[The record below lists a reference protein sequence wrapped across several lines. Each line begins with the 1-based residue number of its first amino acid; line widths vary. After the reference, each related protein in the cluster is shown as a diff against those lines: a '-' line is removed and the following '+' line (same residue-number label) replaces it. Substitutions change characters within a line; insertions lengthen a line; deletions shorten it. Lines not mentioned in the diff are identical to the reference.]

1 MALVVNVL
9 VVCGSPYARIERQGE
24 TIVRYQNKITCP
36 ARYRSENKRI
46 KRGLRIITGLRLF
59 FCLSPDVSDGRDELR
74 PRAVPHPQDRQYAT
88 KRFFF
93 LHILVERLM
102 QAIFVTK
109 PCRESNLGRNSFTD
123 FVKKSDVYIR
133 TPGKDANLDLLVIDS
148 LAYCDSSAL
157 DRTATKSG
165 ALPICSECLGTS
177 SKNKHGCEEVLS
189 SCAEC
194 GLSVHLSCLPA
205 NQGSELSVL
214 LDKGN
219 RWFCEDCRTCASCN
233 EPADQ
238 TCVLCCRDCDR
249 GYHMGCLD
257 PPTDRRPKAPWRCRH
272 CLAIHLR
279 PPTPKRLLAGVRT
292 LKRSMKDNTATPPSP
307 PPPPPPT
314 PPSATPTPIAMLTPT
329 ETPVKKGKRVP
340 RENLTPGA
348 EEGNNGSAAN
358 SSSFLSSS
366 HWSGGSGRGGG
377 RGDHTDLEEKSER
390 ISKEKQKFFRLSATF
405 YGGHKFKRKGSS
417 NSLSP
422 NTHNHKQSDS
432 SHNTCGRS
440 TNQVSDMADSSENS
454 PWGFAAAAALARGE
468 AIRSLEKS
476 RLDSEDKSKTPFT
489 MMISPSMSRLTK
501 ADSTSSGSSPLQ
513 EIKTTTSSS
522 STSSSPSS
530 FRMQPGF
537 GQLKGLFDGL
547 SHLFTTPT
555 HNRTRT
561 GNVDYN
567 PNRRK
572 KHSHS
577 SEKKKYLSIQAPPP
591 QQHQQIEKLPSQ
603 HKHPQQQKDPPQQKT
618 PKQQPKEHQPKS
630 THVQTPVVEIK
641 KPVVEVPKTTPI
653 QSDLGTKDFL
663 KSKSLSS
670 SLTRSVVS
678 TPVANLPMHSSPLTS
693 NSISKP
699 IGWLPKLTLETQA
712 PAVPR
717 KIPRPGV
724 FQPSSEFH
732 APSLPVPAPPP
743 PPVTTSPGH
752 MTPSLL
758 VKTAVNS
765 KRLEQ
770 ERRLL
775 LKDGLLCYGSPL
787 GGSFSSVDYDMM
799 RRSLP
804 QPFMRSTLEDPKL
817 KKKQIIAEAT
827 QTRYHH
833 NLSFP
838 VPTVPPTPT
847 SLMAPTPHFQKGKSP
862 TNRLRSSVLCVPEHA
877 VVFGGNIHLVFLSHT
892 CPLAGGRDILLGWV
906 ARGICVL
913 RFTAIE
919 TPVLLPAP
927 EAVPVPTPVATPIAP
942 TNQQR
947 CPGAI
952 EFGKFEIQ
960 TWYSSPYPQEY
971 ARLPKLF
978 LCEFCL
984 KYTKSK
990 SVLERHLEKCG
1001 WRHPPA
1007 TEIYRHKNLSVFEVD
1022 GNVNKIYCQNLCL
1035 LAKLFLDHKTLYYD
1049 VEPFLFYV
1057 LTKNDSKGCH
1067 LVGYFS
1073 KEKHCQQKYNVSCI
1087 MTMPQYQRQGYGR
1100 FLIAFSYLLSKHE
1113 GQPGTPEKPLSDLGR
1128 VSYHAYWK
1136 SVVLE
1141 YFHHHRHDR
1150 QARVV
1155 TIEEMSRETGM
1166 YSHDIAT
1173 TLQLLGMTRRVKCP
1187 NSPTSSLFGAQ
1198 VRRRFYSHVG
1208 QTCQVFLYTY
1218 VLMPELGQMTNESTT

>member
-1 MALVVNVL
+1 MSCDLV
-9 VVCGSPYARIERQGE
+9 Q
-24 TIVRYQNKITCP
+24 
-36 ARYRSENKRI
+36 
-46 KRGLRIITGLRLF
+46 
-59 FCLSPDVSDGRDELR
+59 
-74 PRAVPHPQDRQYAT
+74 
-88 KRFFF
+88 F
-93 LHILVERLM
+93 LIL
-102 QAIFVTK
+102 K
-109 PCRESNLGRNSFTD
+109 PCRESNLGRRRFTD
-123 FVKKSDVYIR
+123 LAKESDVYIR
-133 TPGKDANLDLLVIDS
+133 TPGRDSNLDLPVTDS
-148 LAYCDSSAL
+148 LVYCESSAL
-157 DRTATKSG
+157 DHAATKSG

-292 LKRSMKDNTATPPSP
+292 LKRSMKDNTATTPPPPLP
-307 PPPPPPT
+307 PPPPP
-314 PPSATPTPIAMLTPT
+314 PPSATPTPISMPTPT
-329 ETPVKKGKRVP
+329 ATPVKKGKRVT

-405 YGGHKFKRKGSS
+405 YGGHKFKRKS
-417 NSLSP
+417 N
-422 NTHNHKQSDS
+422 S

-440 TNQVSDMADSSENS
+440 TNQVSDMVDSSENS

-489 MMISPSMSRLTK
+489 MMISPSMSRLAK

-572 KHSHS
+572 RHSHS
-577 SEKKKYLSIQAPPP
+577 SEKKKYLSLQVPPP
-591 QQHQQIEKLPSQ
+591 QQHQQLEKLPSQ
-603 HKHPQQQKDPPQQKT
+603 HKHPQQQKDPPQQKQTQQKT

-630 THVQTPVVEIK
+630 TQVQTPALEIK

-653 QSDLGTKDFL
+653 QSDLGNKDFS

-678 TPVANLPMHSSPLTS
+678 TPVANLPMQSSPLTS
-693 NSISKP
+693 SSISKP
-699 IGWLPKLTLETQA
+699 IGWLPKLALETQTL
-712 PAVPR
+712 AVPR

-743 PPVTTSPGH
+743 PPITTSSPGH

-775 LKDGLLCYGSPL
+775 LKDGLLYYGSPL

-847 SLMAPTPHFQKGKSP
+847 SLMAPTPHFQK
-862 TNRLRSSVLCVPEHA
+862 V
-877 VVFGGNIHLVFLSHT
+877 
-892 CPLAGGRDILLGWV
+892 DINQALPPGVIQKDVELFNA
-906 ARGICVL
+906 AREK
-913 RFTAIE
+913 ANSE

-927 EAVPVPTPVATPIAP
+927 EAVPIPTPVATPTAP

-971 ARLPKLF
+971 AR
-978 LCEFCL
+978 
-984 KYTKSK
+984 
-990 SVLERHLEKCG
+990 
-1001 WRHPPA
+1001 
-1007 TEIYRHKNLSVFEVD
+1007 
-1022 GNVNKIYCQNLCL
+1022 
-1035 LAKLFLDHKTLYYD
+1035 
-1049 VEPFLFYV
+1049 
-1057 LTKNDSKGCH
+1057 
-1067 LVGYFS
+1067 
-1073 KEKHCQQKYNVSCI
+1073 
-1087 MTMPQYQRQGYGR
+1087 
-1100 FLIAFSYLLSKHE
+1100 
-1113 GQPGTPEKPLSDLGR
+1113 
-1128 VSYHAYWK
+1128 
-1136 SVVLE
+1136 
-1141 YFHHHRHDR
+1141 
-1150 QARVV
+1150 
-1155 TIEEMSRETGM
+1155 
-1166 YSHDIAT
+1166 
-1173 TLQLLGMTRRVKCP
+1173 
-1187 NSPTSSLFGAQ
+1187 
-1198 VRRRFYSHVG
+1198 
-1208 QTCQVFLYTY
+1208 
-1218 VLMPELGQMTNESTT
+1218 